1 MPISKITTNAL
12 ADSAITTAKIAD
24 GTVIAADIAA
34 GTIGASKLD
43 TSNSDGTGAISV
55 PAGTTAQRPVS
66 PTAGMIRYNTTNGV
80 LEQYTTSGWVGIEP
94 APTLTSVVL
103 PGTQTAVFDG
113 DTITI
118 NGTGFKSGAT
128 VKFVGPTNITTSA
141 SIVSFITSNQLTA
154 IIPTGLVASAEGTY
168 QLVVNNPSGLGATL
182 TSAFSVDAI
191 PVFTT
196 ATGSIGSV
204 AMGANFSATIAAT
217 EHSSSSGFTF
227 AVTSGSLPSGITINS
242 STGVISGTAPTVSSD
257 TTYTFTVTATDVQN
271 QSANRSFNITVTWAQ
286 NNALR
291 FG

>member
-1 MPISKITTNAL
+1 MAISKITTNAL
-12 ADSAITTAKIAD
+12 ADSAITSAKIAD
-24 GTVIAADIAA
+24 GTVVAVDIAA
-34 GTIGASKLD
+34 GSIGASKLE

-55 PAGTTAQRPVS
+55 PLGTTAQRPAS
-66 PTAGMIRYNTTNGV
+66 PTAGMIRYNTTVGV
-80 LEQYTTSGWVGIEP
+80 LEQYTTAGWVGIEP

-128 VKFVGPTNITTSA
+128 VKFVGPTNITTNA
-141 SIVSFITSNQLTA
+141 SVVSFVSSNQLTA
-154 IIPTGLVASAEGTY
+154 VIPTGLDASAEGTY

-182 TSAFSVDAI
+182 TSAFAVDAI

-196 ATGSIGSV
+196 ASGSIGSV
-204 AMGANFSATIAAT
+204 AMGTNFSATIAAS

-227 AVTSGSLPSGITINS
+227 AVTSGTLPSGITINS

>member
-1 MPISKITTNAL
+1 MAISKITTNSL
-12 ADSAITTAKIAD
+12 ADSAITSAKIAD
-24 GTVIAADIAA
+24 GTVVAVDIAA
-34 GTIGASKLD
+34 GSVGASKLD
-43 TSNSDGTGAISV
+43 TSNSDGTGALSV
-55 PAGTTAQRPVS
+55 PSGTTAQRPVS
-66 PTAGMIRYNTTNGV
+66 PTTGMIRYNTTNGV

-94 APTLTSVVL
+94 APTITSVVL
-103 PGTQTAVFDG
+103 PGTQTAAFDG

-128 VKFVGPTNITTSA
+128 VKFVGPTNITTNA
-141 SIVSFITSNQLTA
+141 SVVSFVSSNQLTA
-154 IIPTGLVASAEGTY
+154 VIPTGLDASAEGTY
-168 QLVVNNPSGLGATL
+168 QLVVNNPSGLGSTL

-196 ATGSIGSV
+196 AAGSIGSV
-204 AMGANFSATIAAT
+204 AMGAAFSATIAAT

-227 AVTSGSLPSGITINS
+227 AVTSGTLPSGITINS
-242 STGVISGTAPTVSSD
+242 STGVISGTAPLVSSD

-271 QSANRSFNITVTWAQ
+271 QSANRSFNMTVTWAQ